1 MPQLNSQP
9 NTQPITQPIT
19 QLGSP
24 IGATGGRVPG
34 QRSPETGPGRRG
46 SLVGR
51 AWSAF
56 TRFRRTRPFW
66 GCIVLAL
73 GGWFVLKPAIGSFQ
87 VMTSLGM
94 SNGAA
99 VYLLGSAMMI
109 AAGVSFVVP
118 AQRHFP
124 ALMAAVCSV
133 ASLPLANLGGWL
145 IGMVLGIVGS
155 GLVFAWTPYTDAQL
169 GKLAERAEKK
179 AEKRA
184 ARKQPAPAA

>member
-1 MPQLNSQP
+1 MSQLN
-9 NTQPITQPIT
+9 TQI
-19 QLGSP
+19 GSP

-34 QRSPETGPGRRG
+34 QRSPETGPSRRG
-46 SLVGR
+46 SLIGR
-51 AWSAF
+51 AWKAF

-73 GGWFVLKPAIGSFQ
+73 GGWFVLRPAVGSFQ

-169 GKLAERAEKK
+169 EKLAQKSAKKAETK

-184 ARKQPAPAA
+184 AKKAAPKQAAPAA